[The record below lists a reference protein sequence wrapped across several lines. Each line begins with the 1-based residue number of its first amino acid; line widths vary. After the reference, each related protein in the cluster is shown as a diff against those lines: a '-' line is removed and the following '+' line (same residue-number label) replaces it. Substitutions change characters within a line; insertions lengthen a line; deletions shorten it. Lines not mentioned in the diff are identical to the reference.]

1 MDLEARARTTQKCSE
16 KSRQSEKE
24 TPRTSKALTRARPG
38 IGGGMDGKSAGVPL
52 TIISRDFDTLR
63 VKLLSE
69 AHREMPSS
77 STCTVWE
84 WLAGTT
90 RSVSS
95 AYFSNRLMIF
105 WGCRSEASITKEQGP
120 RTEPCTMLAEMKAI
134 AERMPL
140 NLVWWHQSDR
150 KLTTQLYTSTLAM
163 EIIYNGAL
171 YK

>member
-1 MDLEARARTTQKCSE
+1 MDLEARAHTTRKCSE
-16 KSRQSEKE
+16 KSRQFKKE

-38 IGGGMDGKSAGVPL
+38 TGGGMDGKSAGVRGPL

-95 AYFSNRLMIF
+95 AYFSNRLMRF

-120 RTEPCTMLAEMKAI
+120 RTEPCTMLAKMKIESNRSENAI
-134 AERMPL
+134 ESGVVTAIR
-140 NLVWWHQSDR
+140 
-150 KLTTQLYTSTLAM
+150 
-163 EIIYNGAL
+163 
-171 YK
+171 